1 MIPDE
6 NTSLYKGMR
15 AQVMLTKL
23 ANIKALSL
31 IF

>member
-1 MIPDE
+1 MILDE
-6 NTSLYKGMR
+6 NTSLYKGMG
-15 AQVMLTKL
+15 AQVMLTTL